1 MAVSV
6 DCVIF
11 GWEDETLKVLLLP
24 SLEPEHQGC
33 WMLPGD
39 TVMPAE
45 TLEAAAWRVL
55 SPHEGLSGLDLEQV
69 HAFGTMHR
77 SPVGSLVSVAY
88 YSLVNAAHAPF
99 DNPLRWFPLKRL
111 PPLLPYHKDILDAC
125 YRRLQHKVIDR
136 PIGMDLLPDKF
147 SLRTLQHLYETIL
160 DVKLDR
166 RNFRKKFFN
175 MDILIDLNEEED
187 SVPHR
192 PARLYRFDAGKYD
205 QRTKRPSVFNKC
217 NQNTLKRAFR
227 LVWLNEKSPKM
238 PFLS

>member
-1 MAVSV
+1 MNTYTAANPSTGDAREHFKMAVSV

-39 TVMPAE
+39 TVQPEE
-45 TLEAAAWRVL
+45 TLSSAAWRVL
-55 SPHEGLSGLDLEQV
+55 APHAAFSGLELEQV
-69 HAFGTMHR
+69 HAFGTVHR
-77 SPVGSLVSVAY
+77 HPVGSLVSVAY
-88 YSLVNAAHAPF
+88 YSLVNAAQAPF
-99 DNPLRWFPLKRL
+99 KGTLRWHSLKRL
-111 PPLLPYHKDILDAC
+111 PNLLPYHKEMLDTC
-125 YRRLQHKVIDR
+125 YRRLQHKVIDG
-136 PIGMDLLPDKF
+136 PIGIDLLPEKF

-175 MDILIDLNEEED
+175 MDILVDLNEEED

-192 PARLYRFDAGKYD
+192 PARLYKFDAGKYD
-205 QRTKRPSVFNKC
+205 LRTKK
-217 NQNTLKRAFR
+217 TLGF
-227 LVWLNEKSPKM
+227 
-238 PFLS
+238 